1 MQLATHQTKMYI
13 YASAYPVKAFSKKK
27 KKKPQPN
34 YHIAFYIIIISREH
48 LLNAL
53 LPLKFLNIVPA
64 SAQGSSY
71 TFKNQ
76 ESIKESFNCT
86 RSTPLIIVNPY
97 AHIYIAVPASGLEIW
112 LI

>member
-27 KKKPQPN
+27 KKKKPRPN

-64 SAQGSSY
+64 SAQGSRY

-76 ESIKESFNCT
+76 ESIKESFYCT

-97 AHIYIAVPASGLEIW
+97 AHI
-112 LI
+112 